1 MQVRS
6 DRWYDF
12 PASRSTVWEAFLA
25 TGQYRR
31 WWPWLV
37 EFDARELAVGQT
49 WSCAV
54 SPPLPYVVRFTLELV
69 DVEPPVAVR
78 ALVRGD
84 VVGDARLEIAENGSG
99 CRLHLVSDLAPGNS
113 ALQIIAAAAR
123 PVVRRGHDWVL
134 DTGAKQFV
142 ERAL

>member
-1 MQVRS
+1 MVVCR
-6 DRWYDF
+6 
-12 PASRSTVWEAFLA
+12 
-25 TGQYRR
+25 
-31 WWPWLV
+31 
-37 EFDARELAVGQT
+37 
-49 WSCAV
+49 

-69 DVEPPVAVR
+69 DVEPPKRCGPWSGAMSWATR
-78 ALVRGD
+78 WAGD
-84 VVGDARLEIAENGSG
+84 RRERHR

-134 DTGAKQFV
+134 DTGAEQFV